1 MSSATRHETDKRVVR
16 TKRAIRAALFKLM
29 EAKEIGSISIIE
41 LTCAANVNRRTFYTH
56 YRCITDILDECES
69 ELVSEIGGLVQRFNT
84 DDVFSATK
92 QLFLDFHNIVT
103 NDFDYYFHLMQVDTR
118 GVLLTRL
125 KKVIRSYIEAVMTGE
140 TGNIR
145 LNTLSSAFIS
155 GGLLNYY
162 IEWYYSCQDTISIEQ
177 AAQNAGTIVEA
188 CVNAAKIEL

>member
-1 MSSATRHETDKRVVR
+1 MRSATRHETDKRVVR
-16 TKRAIRAALFKLM
+16 TKKAIRSALFKLM
-29 EAKEIGSISIIE
+29 EEKDISDISIIE
-41 LTCAANVNRRTFYTH
+41 LTFAANVNRRTFYTH

-69 ELVSEIGGLVQRFNT
+69 ELVTEIGEMVKRFNT
-84 DDVFSATK
+84 NDVSAATG

-103 NDFDYYFHLMQVDTR
+103 NDFDYYFHLMKVDTR

-125 KKVIRSYIEAVMTGE
+125 KKVIRSYIEAVMSSE

-162 IEWYYSCQDTISIEQ
+162 IEWYYSYQDMVSIEQ
-177 AAQNAGTIVEA
+177 AAQTAGTIVDA
-188 CVNAAKIEL
+188 CVKASLQ